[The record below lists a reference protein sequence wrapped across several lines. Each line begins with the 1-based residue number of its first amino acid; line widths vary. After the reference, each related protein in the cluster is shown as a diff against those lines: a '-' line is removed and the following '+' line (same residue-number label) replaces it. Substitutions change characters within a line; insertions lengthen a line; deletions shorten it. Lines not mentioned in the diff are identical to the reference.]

1 MSQSLRLPALLILLV
16 ALLSIVTTHADNTSA
31 GEFTAEQATEFA
43 DSIFPYFKAADWNSY
58 ASHLHPEALG
68 ELKDLVVGIVAVDT
82 TGQFSTM
89 FLGGRTPQQVQEL
102 APETLFVDFF
112 ESFQVLVPQMK
123 QIITS
128 TESTTIG
135 AVPENEKFH
144 VVYRARSKMQGSEIV
159 QVDVLTVKPH
169 DGQLKAMLTADIQEL
184 INSLSEM
191 IR

>member
-1 MSQSLRLPALLILLV
+1 MSHPLRLPALLILLV
-16 ALLSIVTTHADNTSA
+16 TFVATTTIQAEDTPTR
-31 GEFTAEQATEFA
+31 EFTPEQATEFA
-43 DSIFPYFKAADWNSY
+43 DSIFPYFKAADWNAY

-82 TGQFSTM
+82 AGQFSTM
-89 FLGGRTPQQVQEL
+89 FLGGRTPRQVQEL

-135 AVPENEKFH
+135 AVPEGEKFH
-144 VVYRARSKMQGSEIV
+144 VVYRARSKIQGSEIV

-184 INSLSEM
+184 MNSLSEM